1 MEDRFTTYLRQ
12 FSPLPKD
19 LARELVQVFKRR
31 TLKKDAYF
39 ARAGSYVHDIGF
51 LEEGVVRAYAKNEA
65 GKVYNKQ
72 FFVGPTL
79 IGAYSALILQQP
91 NQIAQ
96 QALTDCIIHQ
106 APYKKITA
114 LYEEHHCLEHLGRQI
129 AERLFIEKEKK
140 ELERAFLDATARYLL
155 LREEYPTLEQQIPQ
169 YHIAAY
175 LGISATQLS
184 RIRHQLTLS

>member
-1 MEDRFTTYLRQ
+1 MEPAFVTYLRQ
-12 FSPLPKD
+12 FSPLPD
-19 LARELVQVFKRR
+19 VLFHQLVPLFER
-31 TLKKDAYF
+31 TILKKDAYF
-39 ARAGSYVHDIGF
+39 AKAGSYVHNIGF
-51 LEEGVVRAYAKNEA
+51 LEQGVVRAYAKSKT

-96 QALTDCIIHQ
+96 QALTDCIIYQ
-106 APYKKITA
+106 ASYKEITA
-114 LYEEHHCLEHLGRQI
+114 LYEQYHSLEHLGRQI

-140 ELERAFLDATARYLL
+140 ELEYAFLEAKERYLL
-155 LREEYPTLEQQIPQ
+155 LREEHPALEQQIPQ

-184 RIRHQLTLS
+184 RIRHQLALS